1 MNKRLTATSS
11 LIQLDVPAPF
21 ANPGVAAGDAR
32 TRWPVRATHSGVPTT
47 RTAGTAAA
55 VVCSAS
61 TAWSLG
67 RRRGVRP
74 AQNHHSPRNPDF
86 KHAQAPAG
94 PPSARP
100 ASLASMRKNVPRA
113 WTFRGNAQK
122 RIVLRIAGTGTTH
135 RAGQA
140 TRQRARGSRSE
151 PRRYTTPFRRG
162 PGSIHR
168 EFSPQAS
175 PANVSERVPLLA
187 IGST

>member
-11 LIQLDVPAPF
+11 LIPLDVPAPF
-21 ANPGVAAGDAR
+21 ANPGLAAGDAR

-74 AQNHHSPRNPDF
+74 AQNHHSPRNPHF

-94 PPSARP
+94 PPSARR

-135 RAGQA
+135 RAGPSDQA
-140 TRQRARGSRSE
+140 AGSWQPIR
-151 PRRYTTPFRRG
+151 
-162 PGSIHR
+162 
-168 EFSPQAS
+168 AS
-175 PANVSERVPLLA
+175 PIYNAISSRAGFHSQRVLTA
-187 IGST
+187 GISSKCF